1 MKKEEVKNRIA
12 KLRQEINYHRYLYH
26 VLDKIEISDAA
37 LDSLKNELF
46 KLESANPEFITP
58 DSPTQRVGGRPLAKF
73 NKFRHSSPMLSL
85 FDAFSEDDMRD
96 WEERVKR
103 ILKLSP
109 LDKGGMGGFYCELKM
124 DGLAAGLVY
133 EKGVFI
139 TGATRGDGQTGEDIT
154 QNLKTIES
162 IPLKLRLPAEKELSY
177 LGLGPKKCQEIIST
191 VANKKI
197 EVRGEIIMSAKVFNE
212 LNQKYKKEGKAEL
225 ANPRNG
231 AAGSIRQLDSKITA
245 ERKLEFYV
253 YALASAL
260 GLEKHEQEHEL
271 AELLGFKVLKQNK
284 YCSNLDEVFAFH
296 HSLEKNKDR
305 LPFACDGVVVKINN
319 LALWPLLGVIGK
331 GPRYIMAYKFSAEQA
346 TTKIREVIWQVGRT
360 GVLTPTAVLDPVRVG
375 GATITHATLHNMDEI
390 KRLGLKIGDTVII
403 ERAGDVIPK
412 VVKTLP
418 KLRSGNE
425 KEIKVPKKCAI
436 CGSPVEKIVGE
447 VAYRCLNKNCYAVN
461 LRRLIH
467 WASKG
472 AMDIAGL
479 GEKIVEQLFKEG
491 LVADISD
498 FYKLEIGDLEPL
510 ERFADKKADNL
521 VKAIAAKKTVELA
534 RFIYGLG
541 IRHAGEETA
550 EMLSKALK
558 NKSRKVIDLAFAIK
572 KMGVEGLEN
581 LPDVGPIM
589 AESIYEWFSDKRNI
603 DLLKKLEK
611 NGVKII
617 QPVVDV
623 RQQKLAGQ
631 IFVLTGAMAGLT
643 RPEAKVKIRK
653 LGGKVAA
660 QVSKGT
666 DYVVA
671 GENPGGKYD
680 KAKKLGVKII
690 DEKEFIKMMA

>member
-1 MKKEEVKNRIA
+1 
-12 KLRQEINYHRYLYH
+12 
-26 VLDKIEISDAA
+26 
-37 LDSLKNELF
+37 
-46 KLESANPEFITP
+46 
-58 DSPTQRVGGRPLAKF
+58 
-73 NKFRHSSPMLSL
+73 
-85 FDAFSEDDMRD
+85 
-96 WEERVKR
+96 
-103 ILKLSP
+103 
-109 LDKGGMGGFYCELKM
+109 
-124 DGLAAGLVY
+124 
-133 EKGVFI
+133 
-139 TGATRGDGQTGEDIT
+139 
-154 QNLKTIES
+154 
-162 IPLKLRLPAEKELSY
+162 
-177 LGLGPKKCQEIIST
+177 
-191 VANKKI
+191 
-197 EVRGEIIMSAKVFNE
+197 
-212 LNQKYKKEGKAEL
+212 
-225 ANPRNG
+225 
-231 AAGSIRQLDSKITA
+231 
-245 ERKLEFYV
+245 LEFYV